1 MLEIISP
8 GLQSSVQDLGRKGLR
23 HLGVVVSGAA
33 DRDALAIGNR
43 LIGNPPDAAGI
54 EATLSG
60 PTLRFRLSRL
70 VAITGGECEA
80 SCDGRPL
87 PTWRMLAVA
96 AGSEIRIGRVTRGAR
111 VYIAV
116 GGGIAVPPIL
126 GSRSTDMRANF
137 GGWHGRAL
145 KIGDRLP
152 FGREEPAVGQ
162 RLLAQLDGTR
172 GRVVAAPW
180 WVTPTEDLR
189 GDTALLHLEFGP
201 DAVMLD
207 PRALRILRDGTWT
220 MAADSDR
227 MGLRFD
233 GPTLRVAS
241 KRELISTAVMP
252 GTVQLPPD
260 GHPVLLGVDAQTVG
274 GYPRIAQ
281 VIRADMG
288 RAMQLRPGERVRP
301 VLVTPDA
308 ADAAS
313 RTRSR
318 ELARLAEAIRYRL
331 AST

>member
-1 MLEIISP
+1 MLEVISP
-8 GLQSSVQDLGRKGLR
+8 GLLTTVQDLGRKGLR

-33 DRDALAIGNR
+33 DRDALAIANR
-43 LIGNPPDAAGI
+43 LIGNRPDAAGL

-60 PTLRFRLSRL
+60 PTVKLRQSRL

-87 PTWRMLAVA
+87 PMWRMLAVA

-111 VYIAV
+111 VYLAI
-116 GGGIAVPPIL
+116 GGGIAVSPVL
-126 GSRSTDMRANF
+126 GSRSTDLRGCF
-137 GGWHGRAL
+137 GGHLGRAL
-145 KIGDRLP
+145 KAGDRLP
-152 FGREEPAVGQ
+152 LAREDATAGARLMARLDEGRQ
-162 RLLAQLDGTR
+162 
-172 GRVVAAPW
+172 RVVAAPW

-201 DAVMLD
+201 EAAMLH
-207 PRALRILRDGTWT
+207 PGALRVLRDGTWT

-227 MGLRFD
+227 MGLRFE
-233 GPTLRVAS
+233 GPPLRVAS
-241 KRELISTAVMP
+241 RRELVSAGVMP

-301 VLVTPDA
+301 VLVTPEA
-308 ADAAS
+308 ADDAS
-313 RTRSR
+313 RARSR

-331 AST
+331 AFS